1 MTVWLDASIVMSVV
15 AVETTSSAVDRAL
28 TRTTGALL
36 VSDFCVA
43 ETSSA
48 IARLVRV
55 GEKSPLEAAHL
66 YEELDAWVADLAERR
81 NIEPEDVALATDF
94 VRDPRLS
101 LRAPDAIHIAA
112 ANRLGATLLT
122 LDKGMARAADALG
135 VSYLNPAEAEA
146 SGEPKD

>member
-1 MTVWLDASIVMSVV
+1 MSVV
-15 AVETTSSAVDRAL
+15 AVEATSSAVDRVL
-28 TRTTGALL
+28 TKTTGSLI

-66 YEELDAWVADLAERR
+66 YEELDAWVIDLAERL

-94 VRDPRLS
+94 IRDPRLS

-112 ANRLGATLLT
+112 AHRLGATLLT
-122 LDKGMARAADALG
+122 LDRGMARAAAALG
-135 VSYLNPAEAEA
+135 VDHLNPADADA